1 MGNLRKIVGVSL
13 AVALVAALA
22 VYVLIP
28 KTGPNTANVVTNE
41 PQSPTNGGSDTTGG
55 GGTQAGGGGSAPTP
69 HVRPPKLHGENSHG
83 PKHAVC
89 LPEKN
94 HAGNGVSQYQGANWY
109 RGTCTTSVDAN
120 PNGHAY
126 GHAASGAEA
135 GLAAVLLRAASGH

>member
-41 PQSPTNGGSDTTGG
+41 PQSPTNGGSDTAGG

-94 HAGNGVSQYQGANWY
+94 HAGNG
-109 RGTCTTSVDAN
+109 
-120 PNGHAY
+120 
-126 GHAASGAEA
+126 
-135 GLAAVLLRAASGH
+135 